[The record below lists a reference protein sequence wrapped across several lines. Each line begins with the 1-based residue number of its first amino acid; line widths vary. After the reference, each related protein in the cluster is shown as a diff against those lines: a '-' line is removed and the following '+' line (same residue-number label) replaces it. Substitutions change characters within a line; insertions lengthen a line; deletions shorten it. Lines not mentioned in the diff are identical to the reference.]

1 MKKLLFIIFVLFPF
15 VIFAQDNKVEEESIN
30 KEIYMKVGGSIRME
44 LPKDII
50 KTGVLWESNSTSIAT
65 VDEDGVVL
73 GNAPGIAIIKANTS
87 EGFTIEYNV
96 TVASPVKYYWTK
108 TINFVKKNLIAF
120 EIIAVLGLIFVFI
133 KLAY

>member
-1 MKKLLFIIFVLFPF
+1 
-15 VIFAQDNKVEEESIN
+15 
-30 KEIYMKVGGSIRME
+30 MKVGGSIRME